1 MRHSAFSRC
10 IYLVIRFNLFSMC
23 GVLWLFLKSIEMHLQ
38 RRNIHVF
45 NTEFSLCCCSCVQ
58 QVLRW
63 FFSLLSS
70 CWSVYPS
77 KPSVFSTSVFIDFTL
92 DRCCLASL
100 FPPLQHLFLMLW
112 IPPHTHLNMIATC
125 LCIFHRLRTQLRFT
139 LWIRLHWLYFCT
151 VKQLQR
157 EI

>member
-1 MRHSAFSRC
+1 MEYFGSSR
-10 IYLVIRFNLFSMC
+10 
-23 GVLWLFLKSIEMHLQ
+23 KSNEMHLQ

-45 NTEFSLCCCSCVQ
+45 NTEFPLCCCSCVQ
-58 QVLRW
+58 QVLRL
-63 FFSLLSS
+63 FFFPLLSS
-70 CWSVYPS
+70 CWSVFPS
-77 KPSVFSTSVFIDFTL
+77 KPSVFSTYVLIDFTL

-100 FPPLQHLFLMLW
+100 FPRLQHLFLMLW
-112 IPPHTHLNMIATC
+112 IPHTHTHAHTHLNMIAMC

-151 VKQLQR
+151 VQQLQR